1 MEFSASQIA
10 AIVNGEIIGSSSVI
24 VTDLA
29 KIEEGQEGTLSFL
42 SNPKYEEFI
51 YTTKSSI
58 CIVNKD
64 FIPVKPLPLSLTLIK
79 VENSYTCFAQLLE
92 LYDNLNKK
100 EAKAIVSAIAKGADQ
115 ASLATKRKNAAV
127 IVIAN
132 RNLSTEKSFRNFG
145 NIEVIMAKDV
155 NPVELLTYKYVV
167 VADAQESIDILE
179 KRLTATPAKS
189 K

>member
-10 AIVNGEIIGSSSVI
+10 AIVNGEIIGSSSAI

-29 KIEEGQEGTLSFL
+29 KIEEGKEGTLSFL

-100 EAKAIVSAIAKGADQ
+100 EAKISSSRAPVATSFVLLPVKAKRI
-115 ASLATKRKNAAV
+115 KKNKKK
-127 IVIAN
+127 
-132 RNLSTEKSFRNFG
+132 NLQPF
-145 NIEVIMAKDV
+145 
-155 NPVELLTYKYVV
+155 
-167 VADAQESIDILE
+167 Q
-179 KRLTATPAKS
+179 
-189 K
+189 